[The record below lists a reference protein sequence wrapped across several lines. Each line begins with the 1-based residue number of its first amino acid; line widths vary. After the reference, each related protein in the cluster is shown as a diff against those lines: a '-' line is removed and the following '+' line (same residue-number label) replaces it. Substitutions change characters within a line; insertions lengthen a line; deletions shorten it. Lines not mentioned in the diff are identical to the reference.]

1 MTDKIEQLYQTV
13 FKVANH
19 FLTQASM
26 FTIAELDEHNPSYEE
41 LAKIARLLAGNIQ
54 SLAQMGQWEEERI
67 ALNALQ
73 AARLMERI
81 AQAITKRSEEDLTVA
96 LDELNAMPFI

>member
-1 MTDKIEQLYQTV
+1 MDQIEQLYQIV
-13 FKVANH
+13 FKVANR
-19 FLTQASM
+19 FLKQASM
-26 FTIAELDEHNPSYEE
+26 FSIAELDEHNPSYEE

-54 SLAQMGQWEEERI
+54 SLAQMGQWSEERI

-81 AQAITKRSEEDLTVA
+81 AQAITKQSEEDLSDA
-96 LDELNAMPFI
+96 LRELEAMTFI